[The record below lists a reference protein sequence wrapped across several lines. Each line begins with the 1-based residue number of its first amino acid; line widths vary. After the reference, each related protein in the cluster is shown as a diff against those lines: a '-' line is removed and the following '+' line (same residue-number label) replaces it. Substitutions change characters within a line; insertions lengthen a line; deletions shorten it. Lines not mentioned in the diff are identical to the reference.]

1 MGAWVRRVLVTLV
14 SGLVSGVVFGLAY
27 PVMLA
32 VAGIS
37 AVVTAMLQPWR
48 RRGRD
53 DEDLPKK

>member
-1 MGAWVRRVLVTLV
+1 MLVTLV